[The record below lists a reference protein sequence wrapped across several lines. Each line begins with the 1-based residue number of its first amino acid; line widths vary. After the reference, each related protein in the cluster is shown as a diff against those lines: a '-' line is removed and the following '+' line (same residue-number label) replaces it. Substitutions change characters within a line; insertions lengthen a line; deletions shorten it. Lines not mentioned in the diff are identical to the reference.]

1 MFISIACGHLKLIR
15 LRNDK
20 QISLLFDII
29 RDTDRKQQLD
39 LEKL

>member
-20 QISLLFDII
+20 QISLQYII